1 MITKIPV
8 VGQYVVRNYSWSV
21 YQITAITPN
30 KIDMQLVSKFR
41 SKKRVFIKNSKFT
54 ETLSDNDYHRYY
66 TDDVSSILQPELDTI
81 LENYKK
87 VMQ

>member
-8 VGQYVVRNYSWSV
+8 VGQYVVGNYTWNV
-21 YQITAITPN
+21 YQITAITPS
-30 KIDMQLVSKFR
+30 KIDMRLAAKFR
-41 SKKRVFIKNSKFT
+41 SKKRVFIKNSKLT
-54 ETLSDNDYHRYY
+54 DTVSDNDYHRYY

-81 LENYKK
+81 LENYKR